1 MATTVSTPP
10 SRKALIPPIILG
22 VLAFVS
28 AVEPLSVN
36 MYLSGLP
43 QLGRDLDLTQAGAQ
57 LTLTF
62 FLAGMAIG
70 QLVTGPLSDTRGR
83 RGLFVGGT
91 LLLVLATAASALA
104 PVGWVIFTARFVM
117 GLAAGTAVV
126 LARAV
131 AGDMARGPELARVFS
146 LLMLLGGV
154 APVMGPVL
162 GGLIVD
168 GVGWRGVFWLLV
180 VLNLIAAFA
189 VWRFVPE
196 SLPAE
201 KRTSGGMAPLMRA
214 IGTLLRDRAYVG
226 FTLGF
231 IFSFSTMFA
240 YVAAS
245 PFILQDHYG
254 FTPVQFSFIFGTNT
268 LGLFLM
274 ALTNARIV
282 KRVGPLTLAKVG
294 NIVLLLATLYLVTVA
309 LLDANRWFILVGLF
323 VVVASMGVNFAN
335 NSALAISRAGTV
347 TGSASAFM
355 GAGQFAMA
363 GILSPLVGLAAAAGM
378 SQPVAMTAVMLAT
391 AIIAAVGIY
400 TGAAVLRREKAA
412 S

>member
-1 MATTVSTPP
+1 
-10 SRKALIPPIILG
+10 
-22 VLAFVS
+22 
-28 AVEPLSVN
+28 
-36 MYLSGLP
+36 
-43 QLGRDLDLTQAGAQ
+43 
-57 LTLTF
+57 
-62 FLAGMAIG
+62 
-70 QLVTGPLSDTRGR
+70 
-83 RGLFVGGT
+83 
-91 LLLVLATAASALA
+91 
-104 PVGWVIFTARFVM
+104 
-117 GLAAGTAVV
+117 
-126 LARAV
+126 
-131 AGDMARGPELARVFS
+131 
-146 LLMLLGGV
+146 
-154 APVMGPVL
+154 
-162 GGLIVD
+162 
-168 GVGWRGVFWLLV
+168 
-180 VLNLIAAFA
+180 
-189 VWRFVPE
+189 
-196 SLPAE
+196 
-201 KRTSGGMAPLMRA
+201 
-214 IGTLLRDRAYVG
+214 
-226 FTLGF
+226 
-231 IFSFSTMFA
+231 MFA

-355 GAGQFAMA
+355 GAGQFVMA